1 MTHNKKKLYNNL
13 EFPFQ
18 IYSSSANG
26 GYMAAMAQDLNLP
39 SSADEIIISGSKFFT
54 CAGKDGSVG
63 ITSVMS
69 GTLDNFHNVSNND
82 VCITGSYVD
91 SSQFNGGWKK
101 CVAIDE
107 ENTTIYWSQFIPIG
121 GDGGNI
127 FSASFENFLDG
138 SNRIASGKVVDI
150 LDEVGF
156 AYQVESLKVAQGA
169 DRIIFGTQAGGYLY
183 TASLDGTNTGRIT
196 NFSGDYEFEEGGW
209 AYSPG
214 QGKIFIRAYDQSIEE
229 LPGILLSCNLDGTSQ
244 DEITL
249 EADELEVQS
258 QGACVD
264 DVNER
269 FYWTVSEGGPTNYN
283 SYIYS
288 ASFDSTTLGPVLNNS
303 PLVQSV
309 GDIFCFPDLNRLVFF
324 AGQAETN
331 QNTDPNVP
339 AAGTHGQLWTC
350 YLDGANLTLL
360 LTPDQQHFP
369 AEYDPDED
377 KIIFWHSAMVTGSFV
392 ERKVGIPQ
400 ITSSGF
406 DITNLHE
413 DTYGGIKGAPMQGP
427 FTNKYVG
434 GNQHR
439 HVALNDGTDNAT
451 NRPELFNVFLNG
463 RGQITV
469 AGQDYVSDYVANPR
483 NANQQAN
490 TLIYGCGGS
499 NDGVFTGSLTHPGEA
514 GRIET
519 LTNDCW
525 GVGFDSVNKQVYW
538 TNDSADDVF
547 RGDLNEDGLSNITTC
562 IVGSST
568 TRRVQPVPSINRV
581 FYSRGQNAIANFNL
595 TTLEPATS
603 PSTIDASNYGAYMFA
618 YAEATDRLYW
628 RDFNTGDMFSSSW
641 DYPLVVGKILN
652 DGQAAKNCY
661 GAAIDEVNQ
670 KLYWVVQTTGDDT
683 IYTSSLT
690 APVTHGRICR
700 VDSTMAATGLTVDPY
715 AGKVYV
721 VNSITAQQKLFTCSL
736 DGADAGVSSHVPPA
750 TCFGVASG
758 YLHRG
763 LSGSAE
769 RPRASY
775 LRDGT
780 AKRSV
785 NIANHQTFNPL
796 GNYTSSYEIIQT
808 TGRTSNNR
816 AFVEAD
822 GVGFIGDPSLP
833 YSGSMITH
841 FVSGARDPLDTTAL
855 PSFSGSRSN
864 KFVFVNRFNAPGGTD
879 VSSRGAL
886 DTYAEEYAP
895 NNDLNFRNYS
905 GRSQLRSKLAAHCG
919 FYGLN
924 PTSSI
929 QTNLVGC
936 TASAYSYEASFQK
949 TPPNPYWEVWEND
962 LIPSKLN
969 LRTDPSMTTASQ
981 QSFVEQVIAT
991 TQLDEVLGGS
1001 FGTACGFSLDE
1012 RAATLYFMDS
1022 VGKGVF
1028 AFDVNDPSG
1037 SVRMV
1042 IKVPDV
1048 NLTDHSFTNIALYGA
1063 HLDPDSSNLIIP
1075 VKGTAGSSQACV
1087 VWADRYGSTNPWG
1100 EVANSCNKLFPE
1112 ETAQSPFRKGN
1123 SGTVYDAANKRIFF
1137 WTATNIYQISADWSA
1152 ETLAHVESI
1161 ANDDEWNGLA
1171 FDPEYNMLYGAGS
1184 PAGGGIGNLWVMKVH
1199 GNYTKMYKYGPAPVM
1214 ASAANGG
1221 QMTLDLKNRKVYWLN
1236 QTDGRIYRAN
1246 MLSKAS
1252 AAALPYETTE
1262 IDDPSF
1268 VMTAAEVQCEVVVD
1282 VIAGALS
1289 GISLDTQRGYIYWGV
1304 DGTGDDGTNGIY
1316 RAKLAPR
1323 SGYRPIYDNAFVQ
1336 HAIPR
1341 SAINYAWINDSALTT
1356 VKQLPGYQDSSSV
1369 PGGAYDDINYVL
1381 SGSHG
1386 RGDFMAISG
1395 TMIDKSQIDIRT
1407 PLSALPYGG
1416 SNLLSSSVTTF
1427 LNAYNGPYQYP
1438 TWKQVR
1444 SGYNPI
1450 VRQLVRESILS
1461 LCLEGLQ
1468 SPGFFTGFVNRAR
1481 GNDVVNIKEPII
1493 SDVSKPLQHRLN
1505 IQPSLNA
1512 PDLVDSSFQYT
1523 YVNDILNYAWDED
1536 SYTFINQVFNYQ
1548 DDPGST
1554 YNNISDLY
1562 LNNANTTGED
1572 SVNNPVQDFISL
1584 KYSEILYPAYI
1595 NGFLNY
1601 SRARTD
1607 YAEVIGT
1614 GSDGYDRIFGH
1625 QRTFYKKNE
1634 IRTRSI
1640 ALNSQGYGGDLF
1652 PAAEYDYEYTF
1663 ENNTLDTADWE
1674 WDPTSGPTSSAG
1686 TPQGGYC
1693 FQFGGLSTPS
1703 GFPERYL
1710 QFSSQVTGTDVAI
1723 SFAVMRGPHGTYAAA
1738 PSSPPDLDDPETHYT
1753 CSPPFGD
1760 FLYVQYRTDTGSW
1773 TDLEVI
1779 YSGTACAA
1787 NPKFTS
1793 LNDAVN
1799 AIGFFTAVTAS
1810 ILDLETTAPAQP
1822 VSLRI
1827 AMPYYSYN
1835 IGDNYAIKDLKV
1847 SFTSSGQYPN
1857 FLNFNPMAT
1866 DGIESFPYSSSY
1878 RQRDGEL
1885 MGDTDGT
1892 MFTTQPFPS
1901 MDFTELN
1908 YIQAEV
1914 SGTNIDSD
1922 YLETLVE
1929 PMSGKE
1935 PWYNSYE
1942 EYATDVR
1949 PTTADMTIVPEFKI
1963 SDFIEYYLEQ
1973 QGGNFRAPN
1982 SKFLS
1987 LPGASIT
1994 GSAQGFSG
2002 NFNTDFLNKYVVSS
2016 QGQRTQKIFNDH
2028 EEIAEVDRIEIV
2040 CESMKKLLPY
2050 QGFYPANRTV
2060 QLGNLLSQSVSP
2072 YISGKKDDTPGA
2084 FPVQALQGLLKPLV
2098 SPGIL
2103 YNTIKAGIAV
2113 DYPVYTG
2120 SVPGLVD
2127 SEDFNTPSDMRLD
2140 NGSTYRLPF
2149 ETLLNLKGSLPEGA
2163 DNPTRL
2169 VSSFATAQDINLENL
2184 FQYSFTWSG
2193 EKSPLFELGMH
2204 NFLAETVNFFVKND
2218 PHTKLTGFR
2227 SAKQPLNGDTAGWQF
2242 DANKTYY
2249 MDVVLS
2255 DTVEMSRFVEYS
2267 GSKSIA
2273 ETSLITASVP
2283 EPGDWFGWDV
2293 DIVEGAYGE
2302 GLWALVTNNAGINE
2316 SGYLYHN
2323 PLSNSPGGTGSWTQI
2338 HEFTASFGASLSPV
2352 GFGECAALISASDG
2366 LCAAIGAVSTS
2377 GLPGPGMVSP
2387 GAVFLF
2393 SADPTWDDGWRPT
2406 VLTASDGASLDFL
2419 GCSVAM
2425 DSGSDGVF
2433 IIAGARRGSGD
2444 PGFAQVWQS
2453 GSDAF
2458 YLNSDTQDGH
2468 TFVGATLLLTASD
2481 GTTGTDRYGYAVDID
2496 SGSEGVYMAVGAPYD
2511 DTGGGDAGSVYL
2523 YLSQSHNPFFIDGTH
2538 PKNQQWQTFIT
2549 SSLADGDDLLGCAV
2563 SLVSGANSIHLL
2575 VGARKDDTAGG
2586 GNNGAAFLFQ
2596 SQSGEPFFI
2605 TASAPA
2611 GLAPRDQKWQTFIT
2625 ESGGTPADDEYGNA
2639 VSLVSQSNG
2648 LSCLIGAE
2656 FATDGTFNTA
2666 GKAFLYFSASGDAY
2680 APIITTQQELTA
2692 PRGATNGKF
2701 GNAVCH
2707 ISTSSGLYAIIGE
2720 KSGSESGVSGSGVAW
2735 AYHGTSA
2742 SLSSPITYPGIGYDY
2757 KQHGKLF
2764 GLGLGSAYDPA
2775 YCSYTPPSFYG
2786 NAIARLSFNAGEL
2799 GGTRTLEQVFAE
2811 AKVENILTVD
2821 PQRQAV
2827 IANQTQSLTPLMNSF
2842 KMPVSSSVNLFG
2854 IFNEPS
2860 TEFDANGEPLFVS
2873 ENLTHPV
2880 WVISTKFECPVLDVS
2895 SSRYAEFYTAHNSE
2909 ITAAYGFDDFSRHL
2923 PRSMWTSYGS
2933 IPQGTKGMY
2942 LELKDSFPEI
2952 TNEGNN
2958 AETGSLLQKVGF
2970 VDGKKEL
2977 GRVRETKL
2985 ISEAVV
2991 VIPYWER
2998 PQEEE
3003 EWGEFGGGILTTAI
3017 DQFNFVRVPRELGTG
3032 VSTGAT
3038 VISMIKGMR
3047 KYVMP
3052 PQFDFIK
3059 YNDIDPFAIYF
3070 LPFYQDLQ
3078 QEELVDIWQGI
3089 TPQSALQ
3096 MSKDKNSFSHDIK
3109 SDEFFGNIRNRTILG
3124 DLKFLIFKVKERGES
3139 NYYNI
3144 TRDSTDDERFSF
3156 LFADDNLASA
3166 VETGGSYNWPY
3177 DFFSLV
3183 EKAKVEVK
3191 YELKRKPDVMPE
3203 GTTVTPE
3210 EVLGAAAPSIGNSL
3224 PTTLTNPLPTSP
3236 GVSPGTFPPPPFEP
3250 PDFN

>member
-18 IYSSSANG
+18 IYSSSVNS
-26 GYMAAMAQDLNLP
+26 GYMFAMAQDLNLP
-39 SSADEIIISGSKFFT
+39 SSVDEIIISGSKLFT
-54 CAGKDGSVG
+54 CAGKDG
-63 ITSVMS
+63 TAAYTNVMS
-69 GTLDNFHNVSNND
+69 STLDNFHHVLNSK
-82 VCITGSYVD
+82 VCITGSHVD
-91 SSQFNGGWKK
+91 SSMFNGGFKK

-107 ENTTIYWSQFIPIG
+107 ENTTIYWSQFNPMIHSSH
-121 GDGGNI
+121 I
-127 FSASFENFLDG
+127 FSASFENFIDG
-138 SNRIASGKVVDI
+138 SNMIGNGKVVNID
-150 LDEVGF
+150 DFVGTNK
-156 AYQVESLKVAQGA
+156 QPRSLKMAPGA
-169 DRIIFGTQAGGYLY
+169 DRIIFGLRGGGYLA
-183 TASLDGTNTGRIT
+183 TASLDGANVGRIT
-196 NFSGDYEFEEGGW
+196 NFDANYEFDDGSW

-214 QGKIFIRAYDQSIEE
+214 QGKIFIRAHDTTEQE

-244 DEITL
+244 TEITL
-249 EADELEVQS
+249 EADEVEEEA

-269 FYWTVSEGGPTNYN
+269 FYWTVREGAPTYN

-288 ASFDSTTLGPVLNNS
+288 ASFDSTTLGPILNNS

-324 AGQAETN
+324 AGQSAASN
-331 QNTDPNVP
+331 DVDSNVP
-339 AAGTHGQLWTC
+339 AAGTHGQLWAC
-350 YLDGANLTLL
+350 DLDGANLTLL

-369 AEYDPDED
+369 AEYDSDED
-377 KIIFWHSAMVTGSFV
+377 KIIFWHSAMVTGSFL

-413 DTYGGIKGAPMQGP
+413 DTYGDLKGAPLQGP
-427 FTNKYVG
+427 FTNQYVG

-490 TLIYGCGGS
+490 TLIYGVGS
-499 NDGVFTGSLTHPGEA
+499 TGDGVFTGSLTHPGAA
-514 GRIET
+514 GRIEAT
-519 LTNDCW
+519 SNDCW
-525 GVGFDSVNKQVYW
+525 GVSLDSVNKQVYW
-538 TNDSADDVF
+538 TNDSANNVF
-547 RGDLNEDGLSNITTC
+547 RGDINEDGLSNITTC
-562 IVGSST
+562 IAGSHST
-568 TRRVQPVPSINRV
+568 QRVQAVPSINRV
-581 FYSRGQNAIANFNL
+581 FYSKDPNAIANFNL

-603 PSTIDASNYGAYMFA
+603 PSAIDATTNGAYMFA
-618 YAEATDRLYW
+618 YSETTDRLYW
-628 RDFNTGDMFSSSW
+628 RDFTSGDMFSSSW

-652 DGQAAKNCY
+652 DGQGAKSCF
-661 GAAIDEVNQ
+661 GAAIDEVNER
-670 KLYWVVQTTGDDT
+670 LYWVVQTAGDHT

-690 APVTHGRICR
+690 APVTHGRIAR
-700 VDSTMAATGLTVDPY
+700 VFHPFGTTDIAVDPY

-721 VNSITAQQKLFTCSL
+721 VGSGHQELFTCSL
-736 DGADAGVSSHVPPA
+736 DGADEGVSSHVPPA
-750 TCFGVASG
+750 ACFGMDIG

-785 NIANHQTFNPL
+785 NIANHQTYNPI
-796 GNYTSSYEIIQT
+796 GNYTHDYEIVQT

-816 AFVEAD
+816 AFVEAN
-822 GVGFIGDPSLP
+822 GSGFIGDPAMP
-833 YSGSMITH
+833 YSGSLITQ
-841 FVSGARDPLDTTAL
+841 FVSGARDILDTTAL
-855 PSFSGSRSN
+855 PNFDLSGSN

-936 TASAYSYEASFQK
+936 TASAYSYEANFQK

-969 LRTDPSMTTASQ
+969 LLTDPSMTTASQ
-981 QSFVEQVIAT
+981 QLFVEQVIT
-991 TQLDEVLGGS
+991 NTQLEDVFGGTLT
-1001 FGTACGFSLDE
+1001 GPKAISLDE
-1012 RAATLYFMDS
+1012 RAGVLYFID
-1022 VGKGVF
+1022 GGGNTVF
-1028 AFDVNDPSG
+1028 ACDVNDPSG
-1037 SVRMV
+1037 SVRMP
-1042 IKVPDV
+1042 IKSRD
-1048 NLTDHSFTNIALYGA
+1048 LDTTGHSFSTCQFYGI
-1063 HLDPDSSNLIIP
+1063 HLDPDSSNIIIP
-1075 VKGTAGSSQACV
+1075 VVGNTHVYGAVA
-1087 VWADRYGSTNPWG
+1087 WADRYGNTNG
-1100 EVANSCNKLFPE
+1100 TGLVANSCSKLFPE
-1112 ETAQSPFRKGN
+1112 ETGLRPNIKGV
-1123 SGTVYDAANKRIFF
+1123 SSVYDAANKRILY
-1137 WTATNIYQISADWSA
+1137 WTGEAIRSISADWSV
-1152 ETLAHVESI
+1152 ETHVKICSTHD
-1161 ANDDEWNGLA
+1161 DDEFNGLA
-1171 FDPEYNMLYGAGS
+1171 YDPEYNMLYGGGS
-1184 PAGGGIGNLWVMKVH
+1184 GADSRLWVIKVAGNNSLIYRYGEAPLVDETTSNNAGEMK
-1199 GNYTKMYKYGPAPVM
+1199 
-1214 ASAANGG
+1214 
-1221 QMTLDLKNRKVYWLN
+1221 LDLKNRKVYWCN
-1236 QTDGRIYRAN
+1236 GTDGRIYRAN
-1246 MLSKAS
+1246 MLSRAN
-1252 AAALPYETTE
+1252 AAALPPGV
-1262 IDDPSF
+1262 DDSGDPSF
-1268 VMTAAEVQCEVVVD
+1268 VMTTAEVQCEVVVD
-1282 VIAGALS
+1282 LAASVGGGLA
-1289 GISLDTQRGYIYWGV
+1289 LDTERGYIYWSVG
-1304 DGTGDDGTNGIY
+1304 GSGDDSIDGVY

-1356 VKQLPGYQDSSSV
+1356 VKQLPGYQNSSSV

-1386 RGDFMAISG
+1386 RGDFMAIAG
-1395 TMIDKSQIDIRT
+1395 TMIDKSQIDITT
-1407 PLSALPYGG
+1407 PQSPFPYGS
-1416 SNLLSSSVTTF
+1416 SNLLSSSATTF

-1461 LCLEGLQ
+1461 LSLEGLQ
-1468 SPGFFTGFVNRAR
+1468 SAGLFTGLVNRAR
-1481 GNDVVNIKEPII
+1481 GNDVVNIKEPIV

-1512 PDLVDSSFQYT
+1512 PGLVDSSFQYT

-1562 LNNANTTGED
+1562 LNAANTTGED
-1572 SVNNPVQDFISL
+1572 SVNNPVQDLISIQ
-1584 KYSEILYPAYI
+1584 YSEILYPAYI

-1607 YAEVIGT
+1607 YAEAIGT

-1640 ALNSQGYGGDLF
+1640 ALNSQGYGGNLF
-1652 PAAEYDYEYTF
+1652 PPGEYDYEYTF
-1663 ENNTLDTADWE
+1663 EKSGLASLDTTAWE
-1674 WDPTSGPTSSAG
+1674 WDPTSGPTSADG
-1686 TPQGGYC
+1686 TYQGGYC
-1693 FQFGGLSTPS
+1693 FQFGGLSIPS
-1703 GFPERYL
+1703 GYPERYL
-1710 QFSSQVTGTDVAI
+1710 QFSSEVTGTNVAI
-1723 SFAVMRGPHGTYAAA
+1723 SFSVMRGPHGTFETSI
-1738 PSSPPDLDDPETHYT
+1738 PNGNPNLDDPEHLYT
-1753 CSPPFGD
+1753 CAPPLGD
-1760 FLYVQYRTDTGSW
+1760 FLHVQYRTATGSW
-1773 TDLEVI
+1773 TDLEIV
-1779 YSGTACAA
+1779 YSGTTCAA
-1787 NPKFTS
+1787 DPKFTS
-1793 LNDAVN
+1793 LIDDVN
-1799 AIGFFTAVTAS
+1799 RLGFFTAVTGA
-1810 ILDLETTAPAQP
+1810 ILDLGTTCPGQP
-1822 VSLRI
+1822 VSLRL
-1827 AMPYYSYN
+1827 AMPYYGYS

-1866 DGIESFPYSSSY
+1866 DGIESFPHSSSY

-1892 MFTTQPFPS
+1892 MFTEQPFPS

-1908 YIQAEV
+1908 YIQANI
-1914 SGTNIDSD
+1914 SGTTVDSD

-1929 PMSGKE
+1929 PMSGKA

-1987 LPGASIT
+1987 LPGASVT
-1994 GSAQGFSG
+1994 GSAQGFNG
-2002 NFNTDFLNKYVVSS
+2002 DFNTDFLNKYVVSS

-2060 QLGNLLSQSVSP
+2060 QLGNLLSQSISP
-2072 YISGKKDDTPGA
+2072 YISGKKDDTPGD
-2084 FPVQALQGLLKPLV
+2084 FPVQALQALLKPLV

-2103 YNTIKAGIAV
+2103 YNTIKSGIAV

-2120 SVPGLVD
+2120 SVPGVVD
-2127 SEDFNTPSDMRLD
+2127 SEDFNTPADMRLAS
-2140 NGSTYRLPF
+2140 GSTYRLPF

-2163 DNPTRL
+2163 DKPTRL

-2193 EKSPLFELGMH
+2193 DKSPLFELGMH
-2204 NFLAETVNFFVKND
+2204 NFLAETVNFFMESD

-2227 SAKQPLNGDTAGWQF
+2227 SGKQPLNGATAGWQF
-2242 DANKTYY
+2242 DADKTYY

-2267 GSKSIA
+2267 GSKTIGVSDLL
-2273 ETSLITASVP
+2273 SASADSDY
-2283 EPGDWFGWDV
+2283 GGSKLGYDV
-2293 DIVEGAYGE
+2293 AICSGAYGE
-2302 GLWALVTNNAGINE
+2302 GLWALATAE
-2316 SGYLYHN
+2316 HFQKALLYHN
-2323 PLSNSPGGTGSWTQI
+2323 PLGRTASGTGSWTQI
-2338 HEFTASFGASLSPV
+2338 HEFTASVGDDFSPSDY
-2352 GFGECAALISASDG
+2352 GYSCALLSASDG
-2366 LCAAIGAVSTS
+2366 LCVAIGAPAST
-2377 GLPGPGMVSP
+2377 GLPDPSMPFAPGVIFLYSP
-2387 GAVFLF
+2387 D
-2393 SADPTWDDGWRPT
+2393 SSWDGGYRPT
-2406 VLTASDGASLDFL
+2406 ILTASDPGGLDFM
-2419 GCSVAM
+2419 GISVAM
-2425 DSGSDGVF
+2425 TTGSDGVF

-2444 PGFAQVWQS
+2444 PGYAEVWQS

-2458 YLNSDTQDGH
+2458 YLNAQNADGH
-2468 TFVGATLLLTASD
+2468 TFVGPKGAFLTASSP
-2481 GTTGTDRYGYAVDID
+2481 TTAARFGGAVDIV
-2496 SGSEGVYMAVGAPYD
+2496 SGTEGIYMAVGAKDADPGGI
-2511 DTGGGDAGSVYL
+2511 TGAGSVFL
-2523 YLSQSHNPFFIDGTH
+2523 YLSQSHNPFFIEGTH
-2538 PKNQQWQTFIT
+2538 PINQQWQTLMT
-2549 SSLADGDDLLGCAV
+2549 ASNANGDDLLGCAV
-2563 SLVSGANSIHLL
+2563 SLVSGANSIHVLA
-2575 VGARKDDTAGG
+2575 GARKEDSGPG
-2586 GNNGAAFLFQ
+2586 GNNGAAYLFH

-2605 TASAPA
+2605 DSSLP
-2611 GLAPRDQKWQTFIT
+2611 LDQKWQTFL
-2625 ESGGTPADDEYGNA
+2625 SRSDGGIDGDEYGNA

-2648 LSCLIGAE
+2648 LSCLIGDE
-2656 FATDGTFNTA
+2656 YATTDYCNLG
-2666 GKAFLYFSASGDAY
+2666 GISYLYFSASGDAY
-2680 APIITTQQELTA
+2680 APIITTEQAFEA
-2692 PRGATNGKF
+2692 PRGAACGYF
-2701 GNAVCH
+2701 GCSVAH
-2707 ISTSSGLYAIIGE
+2707 ISGSDRLYAVIGE
-2720 KSGSESGVSGSGVAW
+2720 MSGSESGVSGSGDAW
-2735 AYHGTSA
+2735 AFAGTSA
-2742 SLSSPITYPGIGYDY
+2742 SLSSPITYAGIGYDY

-2786 NAIARLSFNAGEL
+2786 NAIARVSFNPGEL
-2799 GGTRTLEQVFAE
+2799 GGVRTLDEIFAE

-2827 IANQTQSLTPLMNSF
+2827 ISNQTQSLTPLMNSF

-2860 TEFDANGEPLFVS
+2860 TEFGPNGEPLAVS

-2933 IPQGTKGMY
+2933 TPEGTKGMY

-2958 AETGSLLQKVGF
+2958 TETGSLLQKVGF
-2970 VDGKKEL
+2970 VDGKKPL
-2977 GRVRETKL
+2977 GRVQKTKL

-2991 VIPYWER
+2991 VIPYWDR
-2998 PQEEE
+2998 PKEEE
-3003 EWGEFGGGILTTAI
+3003 EWGEFGGGTLTTAI
-3017 DQFNFVRVPRELGTG
+3017 DQFNFVRVPRELGAG
-3032 VSTGAT
+3032 VSTGTT

-3059 YNDIDPFAIYF
+3059 YSDIDPFAIYF
-3070 LPFYQDLQ
+3070 LPFYQELQ
-3078 QEELVDIWQGI
+3078 QQELTDIWQGV
-3089 TPQSALQ
+3089 TPQSAIQ
-3096 MSKDKNSFSHDIK
+3096 MSKDKKSFSHDIK
-3109 SDEFFGNIRNRTILG
+3109 SDEFFGNIRNRTVLG

-3144 TRDSTDDERFSF
+3144 TRDSTDDERFTF

-3203 GTTVTPE
+3203 GTTVTADQ
-3210 EVLGAAAPSIGNSL
+3210 VLEQAGASIGSPTI
-3224 PTTLTNPLPTSP
+3224 PTTLTNPMPN
-3236 GVSPGTFPPPPFEP
+3236 SPGTSPAVFPPPPWEP